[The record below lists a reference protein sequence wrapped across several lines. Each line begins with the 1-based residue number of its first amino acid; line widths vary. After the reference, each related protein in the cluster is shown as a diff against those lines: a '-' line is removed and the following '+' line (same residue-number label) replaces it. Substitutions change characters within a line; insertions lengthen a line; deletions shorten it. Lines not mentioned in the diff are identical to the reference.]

1 MRIETI
7 QQIKDLALPMVPN
20 DQQVVNA
27 FVVAREMG
35 KRYAVV
41 EGFLGWWSR
50 LNSEDES
57 EKKAMAQYAFIPR
70 YQRERGYNFNPVFDK
85 LAYPGIQDIAK
96 TRNYGGLKVDPNRF
110 PAVVLYLA
118 DKAVFTEKEEA
129 EAYCNELNTH
139 AHEI

>member
-7 QQIKDLALPMVPN
+7 QQIKDLALPMVPK

-27 FVVAREMG
+27 FVAAREMG

-70 YQRERGYNFNPVFDK
+70 YQKEHDPMFKK

-110 PAVVLYLA
+110 PSVVLYLA